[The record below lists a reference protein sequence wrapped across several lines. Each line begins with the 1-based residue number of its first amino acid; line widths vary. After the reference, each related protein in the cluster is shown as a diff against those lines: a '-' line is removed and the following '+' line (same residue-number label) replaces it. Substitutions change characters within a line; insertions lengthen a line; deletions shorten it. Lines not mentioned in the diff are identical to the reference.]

1 MLLRSNQGFCMCY
14 SSTQATKTYSQLL
27 DKIKNF
33 VGTKGLKEVR
43 IIQARMQSV
52 KRPII

>member
-1 MLLRSNQGFCMCY
+1 MCY
-14 SSTQATKTYSQLL
+14 SSTQLTKTYSQLL

-52 KRPII
+52 KRTII